1 MRGIAIVALAL
12 SVCAV
17 KAQGPATAQGPPAGQ
32 GAAPA
37 FEVATIKPTALDAK
51 AGRYITMQG
60 TNRFV
65 AKYYTLKLLIAAAYD
80 LSPKVI
86 SGGAGWVDDE
96 HFDIEAVTPGDT
108 RPARAEQMAMLRTL
122 LNERFRL
129 SFHREAKEF
138 SIYALEVDKRG
149 VRLKESTA
157 AASDPA
163 QLISTVYPPARIH
176 LPAKNATMSDF
187 ASLLQ
192 RALLD
197 RPVVDRTGLTG
208 RYDFDL
214 DWAADETQFSG
225 EVPVAGE
232 NAQAPPFFR
241 AIEEQLG
248 LRIEATRGEVAA
260 LVIDHTELPGAN

>member
-12 SVCAV
+12 LVGAV
-17 KAQGPATAQGPPAGQ
+17 KAQGPATAQ

-37 FEVATIKPTALDAK
+37 FEVATIKPTELDAK

-86 SGGAGWVDDE
+86 SGGAAWVDDE

-108 RPARAEQMAMLRTL
+108 RPAL
-122 LNERFRL
+122 LSERFKL

-138 SIYALEVDKRG
+138 SIYALEVDKG
-149 VRLKESTA
+149 GAKLKVSTA

-187 ASLLQ
+187 TSLMQ

-208 RYDFDL
+208 RFDFDL
-214 DWAADETQFSG
+214 DWAPDETQFGG
-225 EVPVAGE
+225 EVPVAPTD
-232 NAQAPPFFR
+232 AQAPPFFK

-248 LRIEATRGEVAA
+248 LRLEATRGMVDA
-260 LVIDHTELPGAN
+260 LVIDHAEPPGAN